1 MGWVCRGTPLS
12 VVMPGPDP
20 GIHSVMWRTTNAYQF
35 GGRPNC
41 MGHARDRKGR
51 SSSGMDARIKSGHDE
66 RRGMSSNPALAI
78 SGTSPLAKTPK
89 SLSLPHGERGEQ
101 GAPWGILGS
110 GPRMTTEGRG
120 SALGLTPHT
129 FRTSH
134 ITHSSS
140 TPRPGPTRHLR
151 HRARSSRGQKSR
163 RRRRLS
169 GTGSPVRE

>member
-1 MGWVCRGTPLS
+1 MAEILFLLDIANDILMPMPSFFTERLPVDLRPPELPAPILHRLRLSCLGSSPGMTKIVGSRTNDGSRPPLL
-12 VVMPGPDP
+12 
-20 GIHSVMWRTTNAYQF
+20 R
-35 GGRPNC
+35 C
-41 MGHARDRKGR
+41 L
-51 SSSGMDARIKSGHDE
+51 
-66 RRGMSSNPALAI
+66 AL
-78 SGTSPLAKTPK
+78 GCAKTPK